1 MADEKEL
8 RDYLKRA
15 IADAR
20 DARRKLR
27 EVQDKAQEPIAIVG
41 MACRYP
47 GGVASPGDL
56 WRLVA
61 DETDA
66 VSGFPDNRGWDLE
79 KLFDPDPERVGT
91 SYVREGG
98 FLHDADQFDP
108 GFFGL
113 SPREAL
119 AADPQ
124 QRMLLETTWEA
135 LERAAIDPVSLRG
148 SRTGVFA
155 GLMYTDYGAR
165 PQLPVEGF
173 EGYLYSGSAGSIA
186 AGRIAYTFG
195 FEGPTVAVDTA
206 CSSSL
211 VALHLAVNALRAGE
225 CDLALAGGAAV
236 MSTPVA
242 FTEFSRL
249 RGLAP
254 DGRVKPFSAAADG
267 TAWSEGVGL
276 LLVERLSDA
285 RRNGHRVLAVIR
297 GSAVN
302 QDGASNGLTAP
313 NGPAQERVI
322 RQALTNAGL
331 GPADIDAVEAH
342 GTGTRLGD
350 PIEAQALIATYGQ
363 DRPAGHP
370 LHLGS
375 LKSNIGHTQAAAGV
389 GGVIKMVQAI
399 HHGVLPRTL
408 HIDEPTP
415 FVDWDSGA
423 VRLLTEATEWPRKD
437 DGGPRRA
444 AVSAFGM
451 GGTNAHVI
459 LEQAPDPA
467 GDGDGG
473 GENGGATVGAVVPAS
488 LPWLLSAKSPKAL
501 AAQAR
506 RLLDHIEGLGADAA
520 PLDLAYSL
528 AVTRSALDHRAVL
541 VAPADTLPR
550 EQLQALAD
558 GTPTPDTVTGS
569 AGEPS
574 RTAFL
579 FPGQGSQWTGMAVAL
594 MDTSPV
600 FAARIAEC
608 GRAFAPF
615 VDWSLEDVLR
625 QADGAPSLD
634 RVDVVQPVLFA
645 VMVALAELWRAHGV
659 QPSAVVGHS
668 QGEIAAAYVAG
679 ILSLDDAARVVTL
692 RSQAI
697 GRVLAGLG
705 GMVSVALPVEEVRE
719 RIAPW
724 QERIQIAAVNGP
736 ASVVVAGEVEPLQ
749 ELLAACKADRVRAR
763 AVPVDYASHSKYVE
777 LLEEELATLLAPIS
791 PRSTSIPF
799 LSTVTGRWVKGP
811 ELDAGYWY
819 RNLRRPVELE
829 QAVRSLLED
838 GFGTFVESSPHPVLA
853 VAVQETAEATG
864 HDAAVIGSL
873 RRDEGGL
880 ERFWLS
886 LGEAHN
892 HGVAVDWQTVFAAT
906 GARRVTL
913 PTYAFQR
920 TRHWLET
927 SSAPSDASG
936 FGLGSADHPLL
947 GAAVAVADRDGFLL
961 TGKLSRR
968 THPWLADH
976 TVYGSVL
983 LPGTGLVELAA
994 RAGEYAGCERIEELT
1009 LEAPLTLP
1017 DTEALQIQLVVGE
1030 ADEDGRRR
1038 LGVYS
1043 RPESAAHDR
1052 RAWTAHAGGLL
1063 APDTGEAPAG
1073 LLAWPPAGAQEVDLD
1088 GVYERVAEHGYAYG
1102 PAFRGLRR
1110 LWTADGELFAEV
1122 ALGEELQADAGKF
1135 AVHPALLDAALHSL
1149 LPGVAGDR
1157 PALLPF
1163 AWSDVTVHAAGASVL
1178 RVRITPTGPESVTLL
1193 VADGVGEPV
1202 ATVGSLALRPLSKE
1216 ALAAAADAHR
1226 DGLFRVEW
1234 TRLADPDR
1242 DVDTSGWAVVGTGDP
1257 VLPAGTGH
1265 TWPDLAALTAAVD
1278 DGAPV
1283 PDVVLVVPAAHDTA
1297 AGELPTTARAAI
1309 RHHAGLA
1316 RDWLA
1321 DERFAGTR
1329 LVVVTRQAVAAGPDD
1344 EVTDLVHAGLWGLFR
1359 SAETENPGRFT
1370 LVDLDGRPGHA
1381 DALAAA
1387 VASGE
1392 TQSAVR
1398 DGTVVVP
1405 RLARVQRG
1413 RTPRDGA
1420 HTSPWERG
1428 TVLVTGAT
1436 GTLGRLLARHLVVRH
1451 GARRLLLLSRRGA
1464 DAPGAA
1470 ELRDELAEL
1479 GAEAVFAAC
1488 DAADREAL
1496 SSVLDTIGAE
1506 HPLTAVVHTAG
1517 AVDDGLLSGLTPERM
1532 DAVLRPKVD
1541 AAWHLHELTR
1551 DLDLSAFVL
1560 YSSLAGLLGTAGQ
1573 SNYAAGNTF
1582 LDALAA
1588 HRAAHGLPATS
1599 LAWGLW
1605 EEGSASTSHLDEVDL
1620 KRMARS
1626 GLLPLS
1632 SEDGLALFDASLTTG
1647 ETVLAVTALDP
1658 AALRHNAEPPALL
1671 RGLVPAARRRARAGA
1686 SAGSSPAE
1694 QLARLSADERRRV
1707 LVDLVRGHV
1716 AGVLGHS
1723 DPQGLDA
1730 DRAFK
1735 ELGFDSLT
1743 AVELRNR
1750 LGSATGLRLP
1760 TTLVFD
1766 HPTPAAI
1773 AAHLSG
1779 LLAGR
1784 EEDERHPA
1792 AGPVPTPAPAADDPV
1807 VIVGMAC
1814 RYPGGVSTPE
1824 DLWRLV
1830 ADGVDAISEFPDD
1843 RGWNVAALYD
1853 PEPGRPG
1860 RTYTKNGGFLYDGD
1874 HFDPAFF
1881 GMSPREALATDPQ
1894 QRLLLETAWET
1905 LENAGIDPSTLRGS
1919 RTGVYA
1925 GVMYHDYA
1933 SRVRDVPED
1942 MEGYLLS
1949 GNAGSVASGR
1959 VAYTFGLEGPAV
1971 TVDTACSS
1979 SLVAIH
1985 QAANALRAGECDL
1998 ALAGGVTLMSTPLGF
2013 VEFSQQRGL
2022 SPDGRCRSFSDTA
2035 DGTGWSEG
2043 IGLVLVERLSDARRN
2058 GHRVLAVVR
2067 GSAVNQDGA
2076 SNGLTAPNGPAQE
2089 RVIRQAL
2096 ANAGL
2101 TPADVDL
2108 VDAHGTG
2115 TRLGDPIEAQALLAA
2130 YGQDRPEGRPLYLG
2144 SLKSNLGHTQA
2155 AAGVGSVIKMVQAM
2169 HHRTMPRTLHVESPT
2184 RHVDWEAGEVVLLTE
2199 AREWET
2205 ADAPRRAGVSS
2216 FGISGTNAHMI
2227 LEEPEPAGAPAD
2239 AEPDG
2244 TGRTLPVVPWL
2255 LSGKTPEALAGQARK
2270 LLTYLED
2277 HPETTDLDVAYSL
2290 ATTRAA
2296 LDHRAGVTGT
2306 DRDELLAGLRTV
2318 AAGTA
2323 TAVRARADLSGGT
2336 AFLFTGQGAQRVSMG
2351 RELYG
2356 VFPVFAEAFDAACGC
2371 LDKGLE
2377 RPLREVVF
2385 AEPGSVEAGLLEGT
2399 GYAQP
2404 ALFAVETALFRL
2416 VESWGVRPDV
2426 VVGHSVGELAAAHVA
2441 GVLSLEDAA
2450 RLVCVRAELMQA
2462 LPGGGAMVAVEASE
2476 GEVLPLLAGRV
2487 GIAAVNGPRSVVVSG
2502 DEGAVEGVVG
2512 RLRGLGRRV
2521 KRLAVSHAFH
2531 SPLMEPVLEEFRAVA
2546 GSVRFQ
2552 EPGIPVVSTLTGG
2565 VASGDD
2571 LVSAGY
2577 WAEQIRGTVRF
2588 ADAVR
2593 VLAERNVTAFVEIGP
2608 DGVLTALAQEA
2619 LDDAPFVW
2627 PLLRRDQ
2634 PECASVVRAVTDLHD
2649 LGVPVDWRAF
2659 FSGTG
2664 AHRTDLPTYAFQ
2676 HRRYWLDAGQDTADA
2691 STWGLSPTGHPFLGV
2706 AVPLAREDG
2715 AVFNG
2720 RLSPRRTPWP
2730 AGHLSGDTT
2739 VLPTAALVELA
2750 VRAGDEFGCDVLRE
2764 LTVAAPLT
2772 VPAESTVH
2780 VQVAVGAADADGD
2793 RPVTV
2798 FARHGDGPWEELAG
2812 ERSGRTPHPTPRPP
2826 GPRPTRSNSP
2836 RNSARRRPP
2845 SNCTR
2850 SCWTRPSA
2858 TPRTTPPRAMSRWRP
2873 SGAGSASTRPAPRR
2887 RGWSAPTPAT
2897 TGWGCA

>member
-66 VSGFPDNRGWDLE
+66 VSGFPANRGWDLE

-108 GFFGL
+108 EFFGL

-285 RRNGHRVLAVIR
+285 ERNGHRVLAVIR

-322 RQALTNAGL
+322 RQALANAGL
-331 GPADIDAVEAH
+331 TAADVDAVEAH

-363 DRPAGHP
+363 DRPAGRP

-389 GGVIKMVQAI
+389 GGVIKMVQAMR
-399 HHGVLPRTL
+399 HGVLPRTL

-423 VRLLTEATEWPRKD
+423 VRLLTEATDWPGKG

-459 LEQAPDPA
+459 LEQAPEPA
-467 GDGDGG
+467 IDAA
-473 GENGGATVGAVVPAS
+473 GEEEGAGEGAAVPPC

-506 RLLDHIEGLGADAA
+506 RLLEHIEGLGPDAA
-520 PLDLAYSL
+520 PVDLAYSL
-528 AVTRSALDHRAVL
+528 AVTRSALEHRAVL
-541 VAPADTLPR
+541 VAPADTHPR
-550 EQLQALAD
+550 EQLRALAD
-558 GTPTPDTVTGS
+558 GTPAPDTVTGT

-608 GRAFAPF
+608 GRAFAPY

-625 QADGAPSLD
+625 QADGAPSPD

-659 QPSAVVGHS
+659 RPSAVVGHS

-705 GMVSVALPVEEVRE
+705 GMVSVALPVEQVRE

-724 QERIQIAAVNGP
+724 QDRIQIAAVNGP
-736 ASVVVAGEVEPLQ
+736 SSVVVAGEVGPLE

-777 LLEEELATLLAPIS
+777 LLEEELATLLAPVR
-791 PRSTSIPF
+791 PRPARIPF
-799 LSTVTGRWVKGP
+799 LSTVTGRWVEGP

-838 GFGTFVESSPHPVLA
+838 GFGTFVEASPHPVLA

-892 HGVAVDWQTVFAAT
+892 HGVAVDWQAVFATT
-906 GARRVTL
+906 GARRVPL

-927 SSAPSDASG
+927 SATPSDASG

-976 TVYGSVL
+976 TVHGSAL
-983 LPGTGLVELAA
+983 LPGTALVELAA

-1017 DTEALQIQLVVGE
+1017 DGEGLQIQLVVGE
-1030 ADEDGRRR
+1030 ADEDGHRR

-1043 RPESAAHDR
+1043 RPESAARDR

-1063 APDTGEAPAG
+1063 APATGEPPTG
-1073 LLAWPPAGAQEVDLD
+1073 LLAWPPAGAEEVDLD
-1088 GVYERVAEHGYAYG
+1088 GVYERVAEHGYSYG

-1110 LWTADGELFAEV
+1110 LWRGDGELFAEV
-1122 ALGEELQADAGKF
+1122 ALGEDQQADAGKF
-1135 AVHPALLDAALHSL
+1135 VLHPALLDAALHSL

-1157 PALLPF
+1157 PPLLPF
-1163 AWSDVTVHAAGASVL
+1163 AWSDVSVHATGASVL
-1178 RVRITPTGPESVTLL
+1178 RVRLTPTGPESVTLL
-1193 VADGVGEPV
+1193 VADGVGAPV
-1202 ATVGSLALRPLSKE
+1202 ATIGSLALRPLSKE

-1234 TRLADPDR
+1234 TPLAAPDR
-1242 DVDTSGWAVVGTGDP
+1242 DVDTSRWAVVGTGDP
-1257 VLPAGTGH
+1257 ALPVAAGR
-1265 TWPDLAALTAAVD
+1265 TWPGLDALAAAVD

-1283 PDVVLVVPAAHDTA
+1283 PDVVLVVPAARETA
-1297 AGELPTTARAAI
+1297 AGELPAAARTAV
-1309 RHHAGLA
+1309 RHHVELA

-1321 DERFAGTR
+1321 DERFADTR
-1329 LVVVTRQAVAAGPDD
+1329 LVAVTRRAVAAGTDD

-1359 SAETENPGRFT
+1359 SAETENPGRFA
-1370 LVDLDGRPGHA
+1370 LVDLDGRPGGA

-1405 RLARVQRG
+1405 RLTRAHPGQA
-1413 RTPRDGA
+1413 PRDGA
-1420 HTSPWERG
+1420 DTSPWERG

-1470 ELRDELAEL
+1470 ELRDELAAL
-1479 GAEAVFAAC
+1479 GAEADFAAC

-1496 SSVLDTIGAE
+1496 SSVLDTIDAE

-1517 AVDDGLLSGLTPERM
+1517 AVDDGLLPGLTPERVN
-1532 DAVLRPKVD
+1532 AVLRPKVD

-1582 LDALAA
+1582 LDALAV

-1647 ETVLAVTALDP
+1647 ETVLAVTALDT
-1658 AALRHNAEPPALL
+1658 AALRHSAEPPSLL
-1671 RGLVPAARRRARAGA
+1671 RGLVPATRRRARAGA
-1686 SAGSSPAE
+1686 SGGSSLAE
-1694 QLARLSADERRRV
+1694 QLAPLSADERRRI
-1707 LVDLVRGHV
+1707 LTDLVRGHV
-1716 AGVLGHS
+1716 AGVLGHP
-1723 DPQGLDA
+1723 DPDGLDA

-1784 EEDERHPA
+1784 EQDEERPT
-1792 AGPVPTPAPAADDPV
+1792 AGPVASPAPAADDPV

-1814 RYPGGVSTPE
+1814 RYPGGVASPE

-1830 ADGVDAISEFPDD
+1830 ADGVDAISEFPAD
-1843 RGWNVAALYD
+1843 RGWDVAALYD

-1874 HFDPAFF
+1874 QFDPAFF

-1985 QAANALRAGECDL
+1985 QAAHALRAGECDL

-2043 IGLVLVERLSDARRN
+2043 IGLVLVERLSDAQRN
-2058 GHRVLAVVR
+2058 GHRVLAVIR

-2169 HHRTMPRTLHVESPT
+2169 HHRTMPRTLHVETPT

-2199 AREWET
+2199 AREWE
-2205 ADAPRRAGVSS
+2205 APDAPRRAGVSS

-2227 LEEPEPAGAPAD
+2227 LEEPQPAGTPAD
-2239 AEPDG
+2239 EEPGDV
-2244 TGRTLPVVPWL
+2244 GRTLPVVPWL
-2255 LSGKTPEALAGQARK
+2255 LSGKTPEAVAGQARK
-2270 LLTYLED
+2270 LLTYLEERPD
-2277 HPETTDLDVAYSL
+2277 TTALDVAYSL

-2296 LDHRAGVTGT
+2296 LDHRAGVTGA
-2306 DRDELLAGLRTV
+2306 DRDELLAGLRAV
-2318 AAGTA
+2318 AAGT
-2323 TAVRARADLSGGT
+2323 TPAVRARADLSGGT
-2336 AFLFTGQGAQRVSMG
+2336 AFLFTGQGAQRVAMG

-2356 VFPVFAEAFDAACGC
+2356 VFPVFAEAFDAAC
-2371 LDKGLE
+2371 
-2377 RPLREVVF
+2377 V
-2385 AEPGSVEAGLLEGT
+2385 
-2399 GYAQP
+2399 
-2404 ALFAVETALFRL
+2404 
-2416 VESWGVRPDV
+2416 
-2426 VVGHSVGELAAAHVA
+2426 
-2441 GVLSLEDAA
+2441 
-2450 RLVCVRAELMQA
+2450 
-2462 LPGGGAMVAVEASE
+2462 
-2476 GEVLPLLAGRV
+2476 
-2487 GIAAVNGPRSVVVSG
+2487 
-2502 DEGAVEGVVG
+2502 
-2512 RLRGLGRRV
+2512 
-2521 KRLAVSHAFH
+2521 
-2531 SPLMEPVLEEFRAVA
+2531 
-2546 GSVRFQ
+2546 
-2552 EPGIPVVSTLTGG
+2552 
-2565 VASGDD
+2565 
-2571 LVSAGY
+2571 
-2577 WAEQIRGTVRF
+2577 
-2588 ADAVR
+2588 
-2593 VLAERNVTAFVEIGP
+2593 
-2608 DGVLTALAQEA
+2608 
-2619 LDDAPFVW
+2619 
-2627 PLLRRDQ
+2627 
-2634 PECASVVRAVTDLHD
+2634 
-2649 LGVPVDWRAF
+2649 
-2659 FSGTG
+2659 
-2664 AHRTDLPTYAFQ
+2664 
-2676 HRRYWLDAGQDTADA
+2676 
-2691 STWGLSPTGHPFLGV
+2691 
-2706 AVPLAREDG
+2706 
-2715 AVFNG
+2715 
-2720 RLSPRRTPWP
+2720 
-2730 AGHLSGDTT
+2730 
-2739 VLPTAALVELA
+2739 
-2750 VRAGDEFGCDVLRE
+2750 
-2764 LTVAAPLT
+2764 
-2772 VPAESTVH
+2772 
-2780 VQVAVGAADADGD
+2780 
-2793 RPVTV
+2793 
-2798 FARHGDGPWEELAG
+2798 
-2812 ERSGRTPHPTPRPP
+2812 
-2826 GPRPTRSNSP
+2826 
-2836 RNSARRRPP
+2836 
-2845 SNCTR
+2845 
-2850 SCWTRPSA
+2850 
-2858 TPRTTPPRAMSRWRP
+2858 
-2873 SGAGSASTRPAPRR
+2873 
-2887 RGWSAPTPAT
+2887 
-2897 TGWGCA
+2897 

>member
-66 VSGFPDNRGWDLE
+66 VSGFPANRGWDLE

-108 GFFGL
+108 EFFGL

-254 DGRVKPFSAAADG
+254 DGRIKSFSAAADG

-285 RRNGHRVLAVIR
+285 ERNGHRVLAVIR

-322 RQALTNAGL
+322 RQALANAGL
-331 GPADIDAVEAH
+331 TAADVDAVEAH

-363 DRPAGHP
+363 DRPAGRP

-389 GGVIKMVQAI
+389 GGVIKMVQAMR
-399 HHGVLPRTL
+399 HGVLPRTL

-415 FVDWDSGA
+415 FVDWDAGA
-423 VRLLTEATEWPRKD
+423 VRLLTEATDWPRKG

-459 LEQAPDPA
+459 LEQAPEPA
-467 GDGDGG
+467 IDADGED
-473 GENGGATVGAVVPAS
+473 EGAREGAAVPPC

-506 RLLDHIEGLGADAA
+506 RLLEHIEGLGPDAA
-520 PLDLAYSL
+520 PVDLAYSL
-528 AVTRSALDHRAVL
+528 AVTRSALEHRAVL
-541 VAPADTLPR
+541 VAPADTHPR
-550 EQLQALAD
+550 EQLRALAD
-558 GTPTPDTVTGS
+558 GTPAPDTVTGT

-608 GRAFAPF
+608 GRAFAPY

-625 QADGAPSLD
+625 QADGAPSPD

-659 QPSAVVGHS
+659 RPSAVVGHS

-705 GMVSVALPVEEVRE
+705 GMVSVALPVEQVRE

-724 QERIQIAAVNGP
+724 QDRIQIAAVNGP
-736 ASVVVAGEVEPLQ
+736 SSVVVAGEVGPLE

-777 LLEEELATLLAPIS
+777 LLEEELATLLAPVR
-791 PRSTSIPF
+791 PRPARIPF
-799 LSTVTGRWVKGP
+799 LSTVTGRWVEGP

-838 GFGTFVESSPHPVLA
+838 GFGTFVEASPHPVLA

-892 HGVAVDWQTVFAAT
+892 HGVAVDWQAVFATT
-906 GARRVTL
+906 GARRVPL

-927 SSAPSDASG
+927 SATPSDASG

-976 TVYGSVL
+976 TVHGSAL
-983 LPGTGLVELAA
+983 LPGTALVELAA

-1017 DTEALQIQLVVGE
+1017 DGEGLQIQLVVGE
-1030 ADEDGRRR
+1030 ADEDGHRR

-1043 RPESAAHDR
+1043 RPESAARDR

-1063 APDTGEAPAG
+1063 APATGEPPTG
-1073 LLAWPPAGAQEVDLD
+1073 LLAWPPAGAEEVDLD
-1088 GVYERVAEHGYAYG
+1088 GVYERVAEHGYSYG

-1110 LWTADGELFAEV
+1110 LWRGDGELFAEV
-1122 ALGEELQADAGKF
+1122 ALGEDQQADAGKF
-1135 AVHPALLDAALHSL
+1135 VLHPALLDAALHSL

-1157 PALLPF
+1157 PPLLPF
-1163 AWSDVTVHAAGASVL
+1163 AWSDVSVHATGASVL
-1178 RVRITPTGPESVTLL
+1178 RVRLTPTGPESVTLL
-1193 VADGVGEPV
+1193 VADGVGAPV
-1202 ATVGSLALRPLSKE
+1202 ATIGSLALRPLSKE

-1234 TRLADPDR
+1234 TPLAAPDG
-1242 DVDTSGWAVVGTGDP
+1242 DVDTSRWAVVGTGDP
-1257 VLPAGTGH
+1257 AFPVAAGR
-1265 TWPDLAALTAAVD
+1265 TWPGLDALAAAVD

-1283 PDVVLVVPAAHDTA
+1283 PDVVLVVPAVRETA
-1297 AGELPTTARAAI
+1297 AGELPAAARTAV
-1309 RHHAGLA
+1309 RHHVELA

-1321 DERFAGTR
+1321 DERFADTR
-1329 LVVVTRQAVAAGPDD
+1329 LVAVTRRAVAAGTDD

-1359 SAETENPGRFT
+1359 SAETENPGRFA
-1370 LVDLDGRPGHA
+1370 LVDLDGRPGGA

-1405 RLARVQRG
+1405 RLTRAHPG
-1413 RTPRDGA
+1413 RAPRDGA
-1420 HTSPWERG
+1420 DTSPWERG

-1470 ELRDELAEL
+1470 ELRDELAAL

-1517 AVDDGLLSGLTPERM
+1517 AVDDGLLPGLTPERV

-1582 LDALAA
+1582 LDALAV

-1647 ETVLAVTALDP
+1647 ETVLAVTALDT
-1658 AALRHNAEPPALL
+1658 AALRHSAEPPSLL
-1671 RGLVPAARRRARAGA
+1671 RGLVPATRRRARAGA
-1686 SAGSSPAE
+1686 SGGSSLAE
-1694 QLARLSADERRRV
+1694 QLAPLSADERRRI
-1707 LVDLVRGHV
+1707 LTDLVRGHV
-1716 AGVLGHS
+1716 AGVLGHP
-1723 DPQGLDA
+1723 DPDGLDA

-1784 EEDERHPA
+1784 EQDEERPTAGPA
-1792 AGPVPTPAPAADDPV
+1792 ASPAPAADDPV

-1814 RYPGGVSTPE
+1814 RYPGGVASPE

-1830 ADGVDAISEFPDD
+1830 ADGVDAISEFPAD
-1843 RGWNVAALYD
+1843 RGWDVAALYD

-1860 RTYTKNGGFLYDGD
+1860 RTYTKKGGFLYDGD
-1874 HFDPAFF
+1874 QFDPAFF

-1985 QAANALRAGECDL
+1985 QAAHALRAGECDL

-2043 IGLVLVERLSDARRN
+2043 IGLVLVERLSDAQRN
-2058 GHRVLAVVR
+2058 GHRVLAVIR

-2169 HHRTMPRTLHVESPT
+2169 HHRTMPRTLHVETPT

-2199 AREWET
+2199 AREWE
-2205 ADAPRRAGVSS
+2205 APDAPRRAGVSS

-2227 LEEPEPAGAPAD
+2227 LEEPQPAGVPVD
-2239 AEPDG
+2239 AEPGDV
-2244 TGRTLPVVPWL
+2244 GRTLPVVPWL
-2255 LSGKTPEALAGQARK
+2255 LSGKTPEAVAGQARK
-2270 LLTYLED
+2270 LLTYLEERPD
-2277 HPETTDLDVAYSL
+2277 TTALDVAYSL

-2296 LDHRAGVTGT
+2296 LDHRAGVTGA
-2306 DRDELLAGLRTV
+2306 DRDELLAGLRAV
-2318 AAGTA
+2318 AAGT
-2323 TAVRARADLSGGT
+2323 TPAVRARADLSGGT
-2336 AFLFTGQGAQRVSMG
+2336 AFLFTGQGAQRVAMG

-2356 VFPVFAEAFDAACGC
+2356 VFPVFAEAFDA
-2371 LDKGLE
+2371 
-2377 RPLREVVF
+2377 
-2385 AEPGSVEAGLLEGT
+2385 
-2399 GYAQP
+2399 
-2404 ALFAVETALFRL
+2404 
-2416 VESWGVRPDV
+2416 
-2426 VVGHSVGELAAAHVA
+2426 
-2441 GVLSLEDAA
+2441 
-2450 RLVCVRAELMQA
+2450 
-2462 LPGGGAMVAVEASE
+2462 
-2476 GEVLPLLAGRV
+2476 
-2487 GIAAVNGPRSVVVSG
+2487 
-2502 DEGAVEGVVG
+2502 
-2512 RLRGLGRRV
+2512 
-2521 KRLAVSHAFH
+2521 
-2531 SPLMEPVLEEFRAVA
+2531 
-2546 GSVRFQ
+2546 
-2552 EPGIPVVSTLTGG
+2552 
-2565 VASGDD
+2565 
-2571 LVSAGY
+2571 
-2577 WAEQIRGTVRF
+2577 
-2588 ADAVR
+2588 
-2593 VLAERNVTAFVEIGP
+2593 
-2608 DGVLTALAQEA
+2608 
-2619 LDDAPFVW
+2619 
-2627 PLLRRDQ
+2627 
-2634 PECASVVRAVTDLHD
+2634 
-2649 LGVPVDWRAF
+2649 
-2659 FSGTG
+2659 
-2664 AHRTDLPTYAFQ
+2664 
-2676 HRRYWLDAGQDTADA
+2676 
-2691 STWGLSPTGHPFLGV
+2691 
-2706 AVPLAREDG
+2706 
-2715 AVFNG
+2715 
-2720 RLSPRRTPWP
+2720 
-2730 AGHLSGDTT
+2730 
-2739 VLPTAALVELA
+2739 
-2750 VRAGDEFGCDVLRE
+2750 
-2764 LTVAAPLT
+2764 
-2772 VPAESTVH
+2772 
-2780 VQVAVGAADADGD
+2780 
-2793 RPVTV
+2793 
-2798 FARHGDGPWEELAG
+2798 
-2812 ERSGRTPHPTPRPP
+2812 
-2826 GPRPTRSNSP
+2826 
-2836 RNSARRRPP
+2836 
-2845 SNCTR
+2845 
-2850 SCWTRPSA
+2850 
-2858 TPRTTPPRAMSRWRP
+2858 
-2873 SGAGSASTRPAPRR
+2873 
-2887 RGWSAPTPAT
+2887 
-2897 TGWGCA
+2897 